1 MSTIK
6 QLAPPMRRLCSH
18 HLLAVVSALLLA
30 AAAVPESA
38 AQWGWGSGGGDHAPL
53 VSPLANDPATSLYTI
68 SIMDGG
74 GPLVVDLAGDLVWSA
89 CAPGHPT
96 FSCGSAECAAAA
108 GSTCPEQGQ
117 RRPWQQDYGAGA
129 VIDGVGDRQCTCTA
143 RACDPTARARAQCAA
158 GDLTSFAMSA
168 SATDGR
174 NALRPVAFEAVGA
187 CAPEPDWL
195 LPAGG
200 HATGVAGFGRG
211 APLSLPSQLAARRGL
226 GRRFA
231 LCLPGVAIFG
241 DTPIYLGSYPPDL
254 MTTIASTPLV
264 SRNNHT
270 SAGAGGYYLP
280 VEAISV
286 SWPSWGVAATRAAL
300 PAGALELD
308 ATTGRGGVALSTVTR
323 YTAMRPDVYRAVAQ
337 AFGDAIGRPGY
348 VRPAPAV
355 PPFSLCY
362 DTASL
367 RHVRVLGWDVP
378 SIHLELGAG
387 ASMNWTMG
395 SGNSMV
401 QVGDDGALC
410 LAFVEMRGAAAD
422 PAAPAVVIGGYQ
434 VEDNLLVFDEDEEVL
449 HFSGL
454 LWGSGATCSG
464 FNFTAPR

>member
-30 AAAVPESA
+30 AAAVPECA

-53 VSPLANDPATSLYTI
+53 VSPLAKDPATSLYTI

-96 FSCGSAECAAAA
+96 FPCGSSECAAAA

-117 RRPWQQDYGAGA
+117 GRPWQQDYGAGA
-129 VIDGVGDRQCTCTA
+129 VIDAVGDRQCTCTA
-143 RACDPTARARAQCAA
+143 RACDPTARERARCAA

-174 NALRPVAFEAVGA
+174 NALRPVAFEALGV
-187 CAPEPDWL
+187 CAPDWL
-195 LPAGG
+195 LPAD
-200 HATGVAGFGRG
+200 AAGVAGFGRR

-231 LCLPGVAIFG
+231 LCLPGVVIFG
-241 DTPIYLGSYPPDL
+241 DTPIHLGSYPPDL

-264 SRNNHT
+264 SRNNPKI
-270 SAGAGGYYLP
+270 GGGGGGGYYLP

-286 SWPSWGVAATRAAL
+286 SWPSWGVAPTRAAL

-308 ATTGRGGVALSTVTR
+308 AATGRGGVALSTVTR
-323 YTAMRPDVYRAVAQ
+323 YTAMRPDVYRAVVR
-337 AFGDAIGRPGY
+337 AFSDAIGRPGY
-348 VRPAPAV
+348 VRQAPAV
-355 PPFSLCY
+355 APFELCY

-387 ASMNWTMG
+387 ASMNWTVG

-401 QVGDDGALC
+401 QAAEGTLC
-410 LAFVEMRGAAAD
+410 LAVVEMRGAVAE
-422 PAAPAVVIGGYQ
+422 PAVPTVVIGGYQ

-464 FNFTAPR
+464 FNFTAPQ